1 MMNSKHTIKI
11 PYEVEFTDL
20 LNTNIDMEHQLCD
33 LNIEILEY
41 NDESFKLSLKA
52 KIKYFNMFSDSHNI
66 KFNQTLEINK
76 VVNIDYANLLEE
88 YGVDMNVTEK
98 DITNIT
104 TQILAND
111 SDISQAEAEKIV
123 LEETND
129 VIKYEG
135 LDFELLFE
143 VRVWLC

>member
-1 MMNSKHTIKI
+1 MNSKHTIKI

-20 LNTNIDMEHQLCD
+20 LNTNIDMEHQSYD
-33 LNIEILEY
+33 LNTEILEY

-66 KFNQTLEINK
+66 TFNQTLEINK
-76 VVNIDYANLLEE
+76 VINIDYVDLLEE

-129 VIKYEG
+129 VIKYDG

-143 VRVWLC
+143 VRV

>member
-1 MMNSKHTIKI
+1 MNSKHTIKI

-33 LNIEILEY
+33 LNTEILEY

-129 VIKYEG
+129 VIKYDG

-143 VRVWLC
+143 VRV

>member
-1 MMNSKHTIKI
+1 MMNSKHMIKI

-20 LNTNIDMEHQLCD
+20 FNTNIDMEHQLCD
-33 LNIEILEY
+33 LNTEILEY

-76 VVNIDYANLLEE
+76 VINIDYVNLLEE

-111 SDISQAEAEKIV
+111 SDISQAEAEKII

-129 VIKYEG
+129 VIKYDG

-143 VRVWLC
+143 VRV

>member
-1 MMNSKHTIKI
+1 MMNNKHMIKI
-11 PYEVEFTDL
+11 PYEVEFADL
-20 LNTNIDMEHQLCD
+20 LNTNIDMEHELCD
-33 LNIEILEY
+33 LNTEILEY

-123 LEETND
+123 LEETDD
-129 VIKYEG
+129 VIKYDG

-143 VRVWLC
+143 VHV

>member
-1 MMNSKHTIKI
+1 MMNSRHMIKI

-20 LNTNIDMEHQLCD
+20 LNTNVDMEHQLCD
-33 LNIEILEY
+33 LNTEILEY

-76 VVNIDYANLLEE
+76 KVINIDYVNLLEE
-88 YGVDMNVTEK
+88 YGVDMNVNEK

-129 VIKYEG
+129 VIKYDG

-143 VRVWLC
+143 VRV

>member
-1 MMNSKHTIKI
+1 MMNSKHLIKI

-33 LNIEILEY
+33 LNTEILEY

-76 VVNIDYANLLEE
+76 VINVDYVNLLEE

-111 SDISQAEAEKIV
+111 SDISQAEAEKII

-129 VIKYEG
+129 VIKYDG

-143 VRVWLC
+143 VRV

>member
-98 DITNIT
+98 DITSIT

-129 VIKYEG
+129 VIKYDG

-143 VRVWLC
+143 VRV

>member
-1 MMNSKHTIKI
+1 MMNSRHMIKI

-20 LNTNIDMEHQLCD
+20 LNTNVDMEHQLCD
-33 LNIEILEY
+33 LNTEILEY

-66 KFNQTLEINK
+66 
-76 VVNIDYANLLEE
+76 DYVNLLEE
-88 YGVDMNVTEK
+88 YGVDMNVNEK

-111 SDISQAEAEKIV
+111 SDISQAEAEKII

-129 VIKYEG
+129 VIKYDG

-143 VRVWLC
+143 VRV

>member
-1 MMNSKHTIKI
+1 MIKI

-33 LNIEILEY
+33 LNTEILEY

-52 KIKYFNMFSDSHNI
+52 KIKYFNMFSDNHNI
-66 KFNQTLEINK
+66 TFNQTLEINK
-76 VVNIDYANLLEE
+76 VANIDYVDLLEE

-98 DITNIT
+98 DITSIT

-111 SDISQAEAEKIV
+111 SDISQAEAEKII

-129 VIKYEG
+129 VIKYDG

-143 VRVWLC
+143 VRV

>member
-1 MMNSKHTIKI
+1 MMNSKHMIKI

-33 LNIEILEY
+33 LNTEILEY

-52 KIKYFNMFSDSHNI
+52 KIKHFNMFSDSHNI

-76 VVNIDYANLLEE
+76 VVNVDYVDLLEE

-98 DITNIT
+98 DITSIT

-129 VIKYEG
+129 VIKYDG

-143 VRVWLC
+143 VRV

>member
-1 MMNSKHTIKI
+1 MIKI

-20 LNTNIDMEHQLCD
+20 LSTNIDMEHQLCD
-33 LNIEILEY
+33 LNTEMLEY

-76 VVNIDYANLLEE
+76 VVNIDYVDLLEE

-129 VIKYEG
+129 VIKYDG

-143 VRVWLC
+143 VRV

>member
-33 LNIEILEY
+33 LNTEILEY

-76 VVNIDYANLLEE
+76 VINIDYVNLLEE
-88 YGVDMNVTEK
+88 YGVDMNVNEK

-129 VIKYEG
+129 VIKYDG

-143 VRVWLC
+143 VRI

>member
-1 MMNSKHTIKI
+1 MNNKHKIKI

-33 LNIEILEY
+33 LNTEILEY

-76 VVNIDYANLLEE
+76 VVNIDYVNLLEE

-111 SDISQAEAEKIV
+111 SDISQTEAEKIV

-129 VIKYEG
+129 VIKYDG

-143 VRVWLC
+143 VRV

>member
-1 MMNSKHTIKI
+1 MMNSKHMIKI

-33 LNIEILEY
+33 LNTEILEY

-76 VVNIDYANLLEE
+76 VVNIDYVNLLEE

-129 VIKYEG
+129 VIKYDG

-143 VRVWLC
+143 VRV

>member
-11 PYEVEFTDL
+11 PYEVVFTDL

-33 LNIEILEY
+33 LNTEILEY

-76 VVNIDYANLLEE
+76 VVNIDYVNLLEE
-88 YGVDMNVTEK
+88 YGVDVNVTEK
-98 DITNIT
+98 DITSIT

-129 VIKYEG
+129 VIKYDG

-143 VRVWLC
+143 VRV

>member
-20 LNTNIDMEHQLCD
+20 LSANIDMEHQLCD
-33 LNIEILEY
+33 LNTEILEY

-76 VVNIDYANLLEE
+76 VVNIDYVNLLEE

-111 SDISQAEAEKIV
+111 SDISQAEAEKII

-129 VIKYEG
+129 VIKYDG

-143 VRVWLC
+143 VRV

>member
-123 LEETND
+123 SEETND
-129 VIKYEG
+129 VIKYDG

-143 VRVWLC
+143 VRV

>member
-1 MMNSKHTIKI
+1 MNSRHMIKI

-20 LNTNIDMEHQLCD
+20 LNTDVDMEHQLCD
-33 LNIEILEY
+33 LNTEILEY

-76 VVNIDYANLLEE
+76 VVNIDYVNLLEE

-111 SDISQAEAEKIV
+111 SDISQAEAEKII

-129 VIKYEG
+129 VIKYDG

-143 VRVWLC
+143 VRV

>member
-1 MMNSKHTIKI
+1 MMNSRHTIKI

-129 VIKYEG
+129 VIKYDG

-143 VRVWLC
+143 VRV

>member
-1 MMNSKHTIKI
+1 MNSKHMIKI

-33 LNIEILEY
+33 LNTEILEY

-76 VVNIDYANLLEE
+76 VIDVDYVDLLEE

-129 VIKYEG
+129 VIKYDG

-143 VRVWLC
+143 VRV

>member
-33 LNIEILEY
+33 LNTEILEY

-76 VVNIDYANLLEE
+76 VVNIDYVNLLEE

-129 VIKYEG
+129 VIKYDG

-143 VRVWLC
+143 VRV

>member
-1 MMNSKHTIKI
+1 MNNKHEIKI
-11 PYEVEFTDL
+11 SYEVVCTDFL
-20 LNTNIDMEHQLCD
+20 MNDVDIEHQLCD
-33 LNIEILEY
+33 LDTEILEY
-41 NDESFKLSLKA
+41 NSESFKLNLKA
-52 KIKYFNMFSDSHNI
+52 KVRLFNMFFDSNNI

-76 VVNIDYANLLEE
+76 VINIDCVNLLEE
-88 YGVDMNVTEK
+88 YGVDVNVTEK

-111 SDISQAEAEKIV
+111 SDISQTEAEKV
-123 LEETND
+123 VSGGTND

>member
-33 LNIEILEY
+33 LNTEMLEY

-76 VVNIDYANLLEE
+76 VVNIDYVNLLEE
-88 YGVDMNVTEK
+88 YSVDMNVTEK

-111 SDISQAEAEKIV
+111 SDISQAEAEKII

-129 VIKYEG
+129 VIKYDG

-143 VRVWLC
+143 VRV

>member
-129 VIKYEG
+129 VIKYDG

-143 VRVWLC
+143 VRV

>member
-1 MMNSKHTIKI
+1 MMNSKHMIKI

-33 LNIEILEY
+33 LNTEILEY

-76 VVNIDYANLLEE
+76 VINVDYVNLLEE
-88 YGVDMNVTEK
+88 YGIDMNVTEK

-123 LEETND
+123 LEETDD
-129 VIKYEG
+129 VIKYDG

-143 VRVWLC
+143 VRV

>member
-1 MMNSKHTIKI
+1 MMNSKHAIKI

-33 LNIEILEY
+33 LNTEILEY

-76 VVNIDYANLLEE
+76 VVNIDYVNLLEE

-111 SDISQAEAEKIV
+111 SDISQTEAEKLV
-123 LEETND
+123 SEETND

-143 VRVWLC
+143 VRV

>member
-1 MMNSKHTIKI
+1 MMNSKHMIKI

-33 LNIEILEY
+33 LNTETLEY

-76 VVNIDYANLLEE
+76 VVNIDYVNLLEE

-111 SDISQAEAEKIV
+111 SDISQAEAEKII

-129 VIKYEG
+129 VIKYDG

-143 VRVWLC
+143 VRV

>member
-33 LNIEILEY
+33 LNTEILEY

-76 VVNIDYANLLEE
+76 VVNVDYVNLLEE

-111 SDISQAEAEKIV
+111 SGISQAEAEKIV

-129 VIKYEG
+129 VIKYDG

-143 VRVWLC
+143 VRV

>member
-123 LEETND
+123 SEETSD
-129 VIKYEG
+129 VIKYDG

-143 VRVWLC
+143 VRV

>member
-1 MMNSKHTIKI
+1 MMNSKHMIKI

-33 LNIEILEY
+33 LNTEILEY
-41 NDESFKLSLKA
+41 NDESFKLRLKA

-76 VVNIDYANLLEE
+76 VINVDYVDLLEE

-111 SDISQAEAEKIV
+111 FDISQAEAEKIV

-143 VRVWLC
+143 VRV

>member
-1 MMNSKHTIKI
+1 MNSKHTIKI

-33 LNIEILEY
+33 LNTEILEY

-76 VVNIDYANLLEE
+76 VVNVDYVNLLEE

-111 SDISQAEAEKIV
+111 SGISQAEAEKIV

-129 VIKYEG
+129 VIKYDG

-143 VRVWLC
+143 VRV

>member
-1 MMNSKHTIKI
+1 MNSKHTIKI

-129 VIKYEG
+129 VIKYDG

-143 VRVWLC
+143 VRV

>member
-123 LEETND
+123 LEETNG
-129 VIKYEG
+129 VIKYDG

-143 VRVWLC
+143 VRV

>member
-1 MMNSKHTIKI
+1 MMNSRHMIKI

-20 LNTNIDMEHQLCD
+20 LNTDVDMEHQLCD
-33 LNIEILEY
+33 LNTEILEY

-76 VVNIDYANLLEE
+76 VVNIDYVNLLEE

-111 SDISQAEAEKIV
+111 SDISQAEAEKII

-129 VIKYEG
+129 VIKYDG

-143 VRVWLC
+143 VRV

>member
-1 MMNSKHTIKI
+1 MIKI

-76 VVNIDYANLLEE
+76 VVNIDYVNLLEE

-111 SDISQAEAEKIV
+111 SDISQAEIGRAHV
-123 LEETND
+123 
-129 VIKYEG
+129 
-135 LDFELLFE
+135 
-143 VRVWLC
+143 

>member
-33 LNIEILEY
+33 LNVEILEY

-129 VIKYEG
+129 VIKYDG

-143 VRVWLC
+143 VRV

>member
-33 LNIEILEY
+33 LNTEILEY
-41 NDESFKLSLKA
+41 DDESFKLSLKA

-129 VIKYEG
+129 VIKYDG

-143 VRVWLC
+143 VRV

>member
-1 MMNSKHTIKI
+1 MNNKHEIKI
-11 PYEVEFTDL
+11 SYEVVFTDFL
-20 LNTNIDMEHQLCD
+20 MNDVDIEHQLCD
-33 LNIEILEY
+33 LDTEILEY
-41 NDESFKLSLKA
+41 NSESFKLNLKA
-52 KIKYFNMFSDSHNI
+52 KVRLFNMFFDSHNI

-129 VIKYEG
+129 VIKYDG

-143 VRVWLC
+143 VRV